1 VTIERYHTTAR
12 FSEICV
18 HDNTVYLAGQV
29 PDVIEDRDCA
39 DQARQVFANIDA
51 LLADVGSDKS
61 KMLQV
66 TVWLT
71 DMANYDAF
79 NEQWDAWI
87 GAGQAPARACIQARL
102 AKTGWLVEVLVI
114 AAL

>member
-1 VTIERYHTTAR
+1 MTVQRYQISTR

-18 HDNTVYLAGQV
+18 HGNTVYLAGQV
-29 PDVIEDRDCA
+29 PDVTEGRDCA
-39 DQARQVFANIDA
+39 DQARQVFASIDA
-51 LLADVGSDKS
+51 LLAEVGSDKS

-79 NEQWDAWI
+79 NEQWDAWLS
-87 GAGQAPARACIQARL
+87 GVPAPARACTQARL
-102 AKTGWLVEVLVI
+102 AVDGYLVEVLVV